1 MLLKYNNILSAN
13 IPNLPGIYKFTNKVN
28 GKIYIGK
35 SVNLKERLTRYR
47 NYFKKD
53 CPGVF
58 YKSVKK
64 HGWENFTLEVI
75 ELFPSRTHFIS
86 EYLLEREAFW
96 ISFYDSTDKE
106 IGYNII
112 SHGGNVFGFKHLKK
126 STKPNPFFGKKHSV
140 ETRERMS
147 LARKGVARTEEEKQK
162 LRDWYKNNDHYG
174 QKAVL
179 QIDPETN
186 KVIKVW
192 PSLSEAERSFG
203 KRGGSLLSTSIKRNK
218 TFCGYYWR
226 LAQ

>member
-1 MLLKYNNILSAN
+1 MLLKYDNIISIN
-13 IPNLPGIYKFTNKVN
+13 IPNLPGIYRFTNKIN

-35 SVNLKERLTRYR
+35 SVNLKQRLSRYK

-53 CPGVF
+53 CPGIF

-64 HGWENFTLEVI
+64 HGWENFTFEII

-96 ISFYDSTDKE
+96 ISFYNSTNKE

-112 SHGGNVFGFKHLKK
+112 SHGGNIFGFKHLK
-126 STKPNPFFGKKHSV
+126 STRPNHFLGKKHSV
-140 ETRERMS
+140 EARKKMS
-147 LARKGVARTEEEKQK
+147 FARKGVARTEEEKQK

-186 KVIKVW
+186 KAIKLW
-192 PSLSEAERSFG
+192 PSFNEAGRSLG
-203 KRGGSLLSTSIKRNK
+203 KRNGNHLAASVKRNK
-218 TFCGYYWR
+218 PTYGYYWR
-226 LAQ
+226 LAE